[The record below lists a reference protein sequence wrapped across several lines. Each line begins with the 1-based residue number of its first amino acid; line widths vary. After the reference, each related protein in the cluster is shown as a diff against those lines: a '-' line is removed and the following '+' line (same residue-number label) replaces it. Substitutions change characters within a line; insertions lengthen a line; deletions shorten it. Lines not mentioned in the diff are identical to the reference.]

1 MLMKPSRVAAIV
13 FGLANLVCP
22 ILAPAS
28 FSQTTPSP
36 CTDSMLPGSVNE
48 LLKARFPKWRPKRLL
63 DMDAGDQQ
71 LWLKGPNGKACPGIA
86 IGHFENADELSYAVL
101 LVPQSNPGGGHKI
114 VVFGKTKD
122 VYSVRLLDQAEGQTY
137 SGLVISRTG
146 PGKYDDWE
154 NTKSIQIE
162 LDGLRVE
169 WMEQGA
175 QLYYWRAGR
184 YRKLQVSD

>member
-1 MLMKPSRVAAIV
+1 
-13 FGLANLVCP
+13 
-22 ILAPAS
+22 
-28 FSQTTPSP
+28 
-36 CTDSMLPGSVNE
+36 MLPGSVNE

-122 VYSVRLLDQAEGQTY
+122 VYSVRLLDQAEGRPTLGLSFPGQGLANTTTGRTQNLSRLNWMGFASSGWNKARSSTIGELVATASFRSQISVAICPELISYTY
-137 SGLVISRTG
+137 DPVGNRLSSLG
-146 PGKYDDWE
+146 
-154 NTKSIQIE
+154 
-162 LDGLRVE
+162 
-169 WMEQGA
+169 
-175 QLYYWRAGR
+175 
-184 YRKLQVSD
+184 VSPYSVNVSN